1 MFRGVVSWGRCRR
14 GIGVLCCMAG
24 LLGALRPAPAWSAP
38 ALTLRRSVAL
48 AVARAPLVQA
58 GRAREDA
65 ARADLDRAGRWPD
78 PRLEFGVQNLPVQG
92 PGAFIPAAG
101 SMTMRTVGFSQE
113 IPSGA
118 KLSAERAGARAGAA
132 AASAETEQARLN
144 TRQAAAVAWVSLWA
158 ARRAREQLEGLERQN
173 ALVIVAA
180 KARLAGGTGSTADA
194 LAAQAAQAELAN
206 RLDQADATIAAAR
219 AALARWVGAAAAQAT
234 LADPPDFTR
243 LPVAAAHLL
252 QSPDAQAPLLD
263 WESREDRAEVALQS
277 ARASKHPGWN
287 VDLSY
292 GRVPGLPALA
302 TLMVGVRLPL
312 FPAHRED
319 QDILAR
325 RADLEAVRAERENA
339 RRAQIEA
346 VQRLLATWQG
356 YGRQVQRDRDT
367 LLALA
372 ADRSAAALAAYRGG
386 ASLQPWLE
394 ARRDE
399 IATRLDYVEALKAW
413 GDSWAEL
420 AFLLPEYAQ

>member
-1 MFRGVVSWGRCRR
+1 MFVFDRRRRR
-14 GIGVLCCMAG
+14 GAVFHLQCATA
-24 LLGALRPAPAWSAP
+24 LLALTVFP
-38 ALTLRRSVAL
+38 ALAASPLTLQQAVTL
-48 AVARAPLVQA
+48 AVERAPLVQA

-65 ARADLDRAGRWPD
+65 ARADRNRAGRWPD
-78 PRLEFGVQNLPVQG
+78 PSLDFGVQNLPVQG

-118 KLSAERAGARAGAA
+118 ALAAERAGARAGAA
-132 AASAETEQARLN
+132 AASAETEQARLH
-144 TRQAAAVAWVSLWA
+144 TRQAAAAAWVSLWA
-158 ARRAREQLEGLERQN
+158 ARRARAQLEGLERQN

-219 AALARWVGAAAAQAT
+219 AALARWVGDAAAQAT

-243 LPVAAAHLL
+243 LPVTAAHLL

-263 WESREDRAEVALQS
+263 WESREDRAEAALQS

-287 VDLSY
+287 VNLSY

>member
-1 MFRGVVSWGRCRR
+1 MFVFDRRRRR
-14 GIGVLCCMAG
+14 GAVFHLQCATA
-24 LLGALRPAPAWSAP
+24 LLALTVFP
-38 ALTLRRSVAL
+38 ALAASPLTLQQAVTL
-48 AVARAPLVQA
+48 AVERAPLVQA

-65 ARADLDRAGRWPD
+65 ARADRNRAGRWPD
-78 PRLEFGVQNLPVQG
+78 PSLDFGVQNLPVQG

-118 KLSAERAGARAGAA
+118 ALAAERAGARAGAA
-132 AASAETEQARLN
+132 AASAETEQARLH
-144 TRQAAAVAWVSLWA
+144 TRQAAAAAWVSLWA
-158 ARRAREQLEGLERQN
+158 ARRARAQLEGLERQN

-243 LPVAAAHLL
+243 LPVTAAHLL

-263 WESREDRAEVALQS
+263 WESREDRAEAALQS

-346 VQRLLATWQG
+346 VQRLLATWRG
-356 YGRQVQRDRDT
+356 YGRQVRRDRDT
-367 LLALA
+367 LLSLA

-399 IATRLDYVEALKAW
+399 IATRLDYVGALRAW
-413 GDSWAEL
+413 GDTWAEL
-420 AFLLPEYAQ
+420 AYLLPEDAR